1 MRVAPILPHR
11 MSGLRKLLLATAG
24 AFCLPPAVSASDS
37 CVGKEIFIAQCAR
50 CHGERGEG
58 TEEFYPEP
66 LVGDRSVAQLAALIA
81 ETMPQ
86 DMDKKCSPQDAA
98 KAATYIYEAFY
109 SPEAQVRNKPAR
121 VELSRLTVRQYQNAV
136 ADLVGS
142 FRTRSEWSSERGLR
156 AQYNPSRNFRR
167 DSKRVERI
175 DSEINFDWGVESP
188 IPEKLDAN
196 EFSVRWQ
203 GTVLAPDTGEYEFV
217 VTSEH
222 AARLWVNDEEQ
233 PLIDAYVRATT
244 DREFRAAIHL
254 LGGRAY
260 PLKLEFSKAKQGVN
274 DKDKNKDKP
283 KPPVKAYVSLKWKR
297 PHHTEEVVP
306 QRNLSVK
313 RGPKFFVLQT
323 AFPPDDRSVGY
334 ERGTSI
340 SKAWDEATTEA
351 AIETASYVANHLDDL
366 ADADP
371 DNAEH
376 ESRLR
381 EFCGKFV
388 ERALR
393 RPLTDEQRQFFIDV
407 QFADAANL
415 QTAVMRVVLL
425 ALKSP
430 RFLYRDLTD
439 DVADSHDVASRLSFG
454 LWDSIPDERLRK
466 AAAEGRLET
475 REQVAEQLNRMLP
488 DLRTRAKLRDFLL
501 DWLKVSQA
509 LEMAKD
515 TAAFPEFTPEVV
527 SDLRTSLELSVDE
540 LLDNEPANFREL
552 LLSNSVFLNGRL
564 ARVYDIELPGDA
576 PFQKVT
582 FQPDERSGIVSHPF
596 VLANFAYTGT
606 SSPIHRGV
614 FISRSI
620 LGRVLRPPPESVA
633 PLAPDLH
640 PDLTTRERVSL
651 QTEAQAC
658 QACHGMINPLGFA
671 LEHLDAIG
679 RYRQMERGRPIEAT
693 GSYLTRGGE
702 VAKFEGVRELA
713 AFLADSEEAHEAF
726 VRQLFHHS
734 VKQPIFAYGKNRLP
748 ELKLSF
754 VENDFNIRK
763 LLVEIVLESALLSR

>member
-1 MRVAPILPHR
+1 MPAAHSRTPRVLCPLKPLLSIAALSLLP
-11 MSGLRKLLLATAG
+11 
-24 AFCLPPAVSASDS
+24 LPTGVADPVA
-37 CVGKEIFIAQCAR
+37 GKEVFVTQCAR
-50 CHGERGEG
+50 CHGDRGQG
-58 TEEFYPEP
+58 TEEFHPEP
-66 LVGDRSVAQLAALIA
+66 LIGDRSMAQLAALIA

-86 DMDKKCSPQDAA
+86 DTDEKCTPEDAA
-98 KAATYIYEAFY
+98 KVAAYIYGEFY
-109 SPEAQVRNKPAR
+109 SPEAQVRNKPPR

-142 FRTRSEWSSERGLR
+142 FRRGSEWGSERGLR

-167 DSKRVERI
+167 DSNRFERV
-175 DSEINFDWGVESP
+175 DPEINFDWGVESP
-188 IPEKLDAN
+188 VPEKLDAN

-244 DREFRAAIHL
+244 DREFRAAIQL

-313 RGPKFFVLQT
+313 RGPEVFVLQT
-323 AFPPDDRSVGY
+323 PFPPDDRSIGY

-351 AIETASYVANHLDDL
+351 AIETASYVTNHLDDL

-393 RPLTDEQRQFFIDV
+393 RPLTDEQRQFFVDA

-415 QTAVMRVVLL
+415 QTAVKRVVLL

-430 RFLYRDLTD
+430 RFLYRELAD
-439 DVADSHDVASRLSFG
+439 DVADAYDVASRLSFG
-454 LWDSIPDERLRK
+454 MWDSIPDE
-466 AAAEGRLET
+466 
-475 REQVAEQLNRMLP
+475 P
-488 DLRTRAKLRDFLL
+488 LL
-501 DWLKVSQA
+501 K
-509 LEMAKD
+509 
-515 TAAFPEFTPEVV
+515 
-527 SDLRTSLELSVDE
+527 
-540 LLDNEPANFREL
+540 
-552 LLSNSVFLNGRL
+552 
-564 ARVYDIELPGDA
+564 
-576 PFQKVT
+576 
-582 FQPDERSGIVSHPF
+582 
-596 VLANFAYTGT
+596 
-606 SSPIHRGV
+606 
-614 FISRSI
+614 
-620 LGRVLRPPPESVA
+620 
-633 PLAPDLH
+633 
-640 PDLTTRERVSL
+640 
-651 QTEAQAC
+651 
-658 QACHGMINPLGFA
+658 
-671 LEHLDAIG
+671 
-679 RYRQMERGRPIEAT
+679 
-693 GSYLTRGGE
+693 GG
-702 VAKFEGVRELA
+702 G
-713 AFLADSEEAHEAF
+713 
-726 VRQLFHHS
+726 
-734 VKQPIFAYGKNRLP
+734 
-748 ELKLSF
+748 
-754 VENDFNIRK
+754 
-763 LLVEIVLESALLSR
+763 